1 MTLSPFSSVSSA
13 RDRPTATSTRRRRR
27 RTHWLAA
34 PLAACA
40 LSGLVGLSH
49 AALCSDAQLAE
60 QERLLST
67 NAAVFDACLRDLT
80 LPADARA
87 GFIAESYVQSAD
99 SICASERCVKALI
112 SAMESLPDCC
122 TAAASSPGAR
132 NLPRLADDILHQCD
146 LRDARK
152 LASEL
157 EAEIAKLPDLKVQIR
172 SVKQAG
178 SSSSAASLDSSRASV
193 GDAGDVDVIIDVKK
207 REMMKS
213 GKLGLAQNDTDG
225 AGGRANATPLVVGSP
240 LLLVLSLVVSTWM
253 ALV

>member
-1 MTLSPFSSVSSA
+1 MHMLSV
-13 RDRPTATSTRRRRR
+13 
-27 RTHWLAA
+27 
-34 PLAACA
+34 PLVACA
-40 LSGLVGLSH
+40 LGGHAGLSH
-49 AALCSDAQLAE
+49 AALCSDADVAE
-60 QERLLST
+60 QQRLLST
-67 NAAVFDACLRDLT
+67 NSALFDACLGDLA
-80 LPADARA
+80 LPKAAADARTS
-87 GFIAESYVQSAD
+87 FIAESFVKSAD

-112 SAMESLPDCC
+112 SAMETLPDCC
-122 TAAASSPGAR
+122 SPAAASSAR

-178 SSSSAASLDSSRASV
+178 SSSSSSHSGSRAGV
-193 GDAGDVDVIIDVKK
+193 GDVADVDVIIDVKK

-225 AGGRANATPLVVGSP
+225 AGGRANGAPLARASP
-240 LLLVLSLVVSTWM
+240 LLLALPVVASMWM
-253 ALV
+253 TLLL